1 VILPSIMGVLN
12 VTPDSFSDG
21 GRYQSLDAA
30 LAHAQDMIDEGA
42 AIIDVG
48 GESTR
53 PGATPVSAAEEIARV
68 VPVVE
73 HLAGRC
79 RISIDTRHAEVA
91 RAAVASGAT
100 IVNDVGASLAPVAA
114 ELGVT
119 WLAMH
124 MLGEPATMQ
133 QAPRYDDV
141 VAEVRAFLVERATAA
156 LDLGVPEVWIDP
168 GFGFG
173 KTAEH
178 NLALLGAIGELVATG
193 FPVAVGLSR
202 KSTMGALSAS
212 SDRRVGLAAD
222 TTTVGPLDR
231 LESSVAAATWAMQ
244 QGAAVIRAHDVR
256 PHVHAAAVVAGTI
269 ERTPTMA
276 SSGA

>member
-133 QAPRYDDV
+133 QAPRYDYV

-212 SDRRVGLAAD
+212 SDRRVGLAVD

>member
-42 AIIDVG
+42 GIIDVG

-68 VPVVE
+68 VPVIE

-91 RAAVASGAT
+91 RAAVAAGAS

-119 WLAMH
+119 WVAMH
-124 MLGEPATMQ
+124 MRGEPATMQ
-133 QAPRYDDV
+133 QAPHYDDV
-141 VAEVRAFLVERATAA
+141 VGEVRAFLLERAASA
-156 LDLGVPEVWIDP
+156 LELGVPEVWIDP

-178 NLALLGAIGELVATG
+178 NLALLGAIGELVDTG
-193 FPVAVGLSR
+193 LPVVVGLSR
-202 KSTMGALSAS
+202 KATMGKLSAA
-212 SDRRVGLAAD
+212 SDRRVGLAVD

-231 LESSVAAATWAMQ
+231 LEASLAAATWAMQ
-244 QGAAVIRAHDVR
+244 HGVAVVRAHDVR
-256 PHVHAAAVVAGTI
+256 PHVHAAAVVAGAI